1 MEAALSR
8 QQWGRESERGRSPP
22 SFSRLSFTHCTVYLL
37 LLLHFTAEE
46 REAFF
51 FSRTSQSIAM
61 LAMHDGRTP
70 PMRDRFLPLLL
81 RPLSGS

>member
-8 QQWGRESERGRSPP
+8 QQWGRERARPQSALL
-22 SFSRLSFTHCTVYLL
+22 FSALFHTLYCIL

-61 LAMHDGRTP
+61 FAMHDGRTP
-70 PMRDRFLPLLL
+70 PMRDRFLALPLL